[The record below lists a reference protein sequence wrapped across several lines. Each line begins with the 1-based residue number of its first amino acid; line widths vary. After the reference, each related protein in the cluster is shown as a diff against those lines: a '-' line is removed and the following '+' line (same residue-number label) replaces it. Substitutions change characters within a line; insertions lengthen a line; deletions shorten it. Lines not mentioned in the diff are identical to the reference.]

1 MSEKNSSAVVVG
13 IVGIVLVVTISLA
26 TLQYTK
32 LPFIRSGAT
41 FTAFFVDA
49 GGLVPGDPVHVAGVR
64 SGEVDQVSL
73 DGPKVL
79 VKFTLDESIVLGQKT
94 SAAIK
99 TNTVLGRKSLDVLPT
114 GPGALRTA
122 DTIPLERTTSPYSLN
137 EALSD
142 LGATVRDLDMD
153 QVDRTL
159 DTLSAAFADTPGPLR
174 SALDGVTALSR
185 SINTRDQALTD
196 LLGRAQNVTKILA
209 DRSSQLNALLLDG
222 NNLLGEL
229 DNRRAAINQLI
240 VYVDSVSK
248 QLSGLVADNEAQ
260 MKPTLDRLN
269 SVLAMLQRN
278 KQNLTEALDGLG
290 PYASALGE
298 QVGNGPW
305 FNAYVVN
312 ATSTELRPLV
322 DALVWPEHLPQDLI
336 DIFTHPAP
344 PSIVP
349 SQEEPPR

>member
-1 MSEKNSSAVVVG
+1 MSEKKSSAVTVG

-26 TLQYTK
+26 TLQYNK

-99 TNTVLGRKSLDVLPT
+99 TNTVLGRKSLDVVPT
-114 GPGALRTA
+114 GQGALRTS
-122 DTIPLERTTSPYSLN
+122 DTIPLDRTTSPYSL
-137 EALSD
+137 
-142 LGATVRDLDMD
+142 
-153 QVDRTL
+153 
-159 DTLSAAFADTPGPLR
+159 
-174 SALDGVTALSR
+174 
-185 SINTRDQALTD
+185 
-196 LLGRAQNVTKILA
+196 
-209 DRSSQLNALLLDG
+209 
-222 NNLLGEL
+222 
-229 DNRRAAINQLI
+229 
-240 VYVDSVSK
+240 
-248 QLSGLVADNEAQ
+248 NEAQ

-269 SVLAMLQRN
+269 SVLGLLQRN
-278 KQNLTEALDGLG
+278 KQNLTEALEGIG

-336 DIFTHPAP
+336 DIFTHPRT
-344 PSIVP
+344 PSIQP
-349 SQEEPPR
+349 TEEDPPR